1 MSDGDQLFVEGQEP
15 SRALEEAR
23 QRRVELHESLVHLE
37 QVISSPA
44 RGRVGDWAAD
54 VTKALLQLQMAFDE
68 HVITA
73 ERPGGLYDEILE
85 KSPRLAGQVRRLR
98 DEHPV
103 IGDAINDDLDRLAEP
118 VEPSGSD
125 AADAA
130 DATGAQDDAKGQDSP
145 LDDVRDDLQRLM
157 GLVVRHRQRGADLV
171 WEAYNLDIGG
181 AE

>member
-15 SRALEEAR
+15 SRAFEEAR
-23 QRRVELHESLVHLE
+23 QRRVELHEALVHLE
-37 QVISSPA
+37 LSISSPA
-44 RGRVGDWAAD
+44 RGRVADWAAD
-54 VTKALLQLQMAFDE
+54 VTKALLHLQAAFDE
-68 HVITA
+68 HVLVT
-73 ERPGGLYDEILE
+73 ERPGGLYDEVLE

-103 IGDAINDDLDRLAEP
+103 IGDAIKEDLERLGEPVGAEP
-118 VEPSGSD
+118 PDASD
-125 AADAA
+125 APDEADPR
-130 DATGAQDDAKGQDSP
+130 DSP

-171 WEAYNLDIGG
+171 WEVYNLDIGG

>member
-1 MSDGDQLFVEGQEP
+1 MTDGDQLFVEGQEP
-15 SRALEEAR
+15 SRAFAEAR
-23 QRRVELHESLVHLE
+23 QRRVELHDALVHLE
-37 QVISSPA
+37 QEISSPA
-44 RGRVGDWAAD
+44 RGRVADWAGD
-54 VTKALLQLQMAFDE
+54 VTKALLHLQAAFDE
-68 HVITA
+68 HVLTT
-73 ERPGGLYDEILE
+73 ERPGGLYDEVLE

-103 IGDAINDDLDRLAEP
+103 IGDAITEGLNRLAEP
-118 VEPSGSD
+118 VADE
-125 AADAA
+125 AA
-130 DATGAQDDAKGQDSP
+130 GAPDGPDDAGGGDSP